1 MAILND
7 VMGQL
12 AAGNVFS
19 PLGNNLAAFAG
30 PRPRADIPAL
40 AANPAPAGPM
50 PLPPQ
55 AGFAADANAP
65 VGIQTLGAP
74 APAPGMVGITNA
86 LEDREQARPDR
97 PQFGSYIP
105 QGLVQMLMRMQT
117 QNPDRFAALLGRPF
131 AERFGLTPETD
142 LANLYTRQMARQDW
156 RGGTDPL
163 AAGTILTPE
172 QRAGYPTRGGMGNW
186 PDYSGGAGNQAPAQP
201 GGQSF
206 NRPVGMAERKAPGS
220 AGY

>member
-1 MAILND
+1 MAMLND
-7 VMGQL
+7 VMSQL

-50 PLPPQ
+50 PMP
-55 AGFAADANAP
+55 AGFAADPNTP
-65 VGIQTLGAP
+65 VGVQTLGAP
-74 APAPGMVGITNA
+74 APAPGMVGVTNA
-86 LEDREQARPDR
+86 NGADRPAQAAR

-117 QNPDRFAALLGRPF
+117 QNPDRLAQLFGRQPGF
-131 AERFGLTPETD
+131 VDRFGLTPETD
-142 LANLYTRQMARQDW
+142 FGNLYTRNMARQDW

-163 AAGTILTPE
+163 AAGTVLTPE

-201 GGQSF
+201 GGQGF

-220 AGY
+220 GGY